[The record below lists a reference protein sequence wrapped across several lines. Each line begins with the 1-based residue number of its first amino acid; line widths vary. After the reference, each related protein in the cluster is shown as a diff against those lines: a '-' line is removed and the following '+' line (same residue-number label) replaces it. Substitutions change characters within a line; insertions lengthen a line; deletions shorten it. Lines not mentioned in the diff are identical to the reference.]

1 MGSIQTGIELR
12 DSFSG
17 VILGII
23 NSVNLAVSSMYDMKQ
38 AVNADI
44 DTSSLEG
51 VREQLNQASIAAQ
64 EFNQT
69 MEKIIEPPAK
79 PAIPQW
85 KTDTMTVYS
94 SSGMERYGQEIQRT
108 NEMLN
113 SLKDRQLQIKQAAA
127 QMDILPPSAVKDIS
141 DLGTRIQFVRER
153 IFELEN
159 NPVNM
164 GTDKA
169 NNELEQLRAQLDRAL
184 QEQENLNRAMQEM
197 DISAANQAYLQL
209 SQRIGGTE
217 RYIRELSQAMEKINL
232 PSEPIVPQ
240 WKTDTMTVYSGTG
253 MKRYRQETQ
262 RTNEMLNSLKE
273 QQHQIKQ
280 SAAQM
285 NILPSSA
292 VKDIDNLGIRI
303 QFIRKRIFEL
313 EKNPVNIG
321 TDRASNKLEQLRS
334 QLNRALEG
342 QENLNRAM
350 QEMDIAAAN
359 RAYLQL
365 SQTISGTER
374 YIRDNKTEQEKFTGE
389 VKRLHPPIVEA
400 ATGFKGWQKA
410 IIVANHSLGLIKNT
424 LGRLEITDVSGA
436 FERMDTMNQFKRTVT
451 TMTKDADLANAAL
464 NTIKNNVLDTAYGL
478 DVAGKATQG
487 FMTRGMEL
495 GTAAD
500 QVRIWADAVSF
511 YGKGTNE
518 QLESVVDAVGKMY
531 SKGKVEADQLDRLF
545 DVGIGAAEIYADA
558 VGRTVSSVKDDLSN
572 GKISAAQFINTV
584 SEALDNGVSN
594 GAAKEAA
601 NTWAAT
607 FANMRSAFT
616 RGWVSVIEKT
626 DAALAKHNLPS
637 TMEMFAMAGKKV
649 ESVLNSVGD
658 SMVTVIGY
666 GVKLYD
672 ALSPPIEFIGDN
684 LSIIVPL
691 LATAATMMG
700 VYTAAVTVYNIV
712 QRTRNGLE
720 AISTARSALKTG
732 ATLAEAAAT
741 EMATGATVGLNAAL
755 LACPVTWI
763 VGGIF
768 LAVGA
773 MYVAI
778 AVINKVQ
785 NKSISATGRICGA
798 VNVVNK
804 AIENT
809 VHLCW
814 NASLGIWHAFAACA
828 SNTGT
833 AFHNGLLDVL
843 MFFDDSV
850 VTILDGIV
858 AIGEALN
865 KLPFIEFDLDG
876 LKSTASSWAAEK
888 AELYADKKDY
898 VSVKDAFNEGFN
910 TFETFK
916 DGWVADAYKQG
927 YDTGAKIESFFKNF
941 TNNFGKT
948 VDDNGYKQLA
958 AELADTPSKLKD
970 IGDNT
975 SKISKQLE
983 ITSEDL
989 KYIRDMAE
997 REYVN
1002 RFTTAQI
1009 TVNQTNHNT
1018 VNNDMDLDGITEHL
1032 RSTMEEQMAA
1042 AAEGVH

>member
-38 AVNADI
+38 AINADI

-64 EFNQT
+64 EFNQK
-69 MEKIIEPPAK
+69 MDKIATPPEPVVPK
-79 PAIPQW
+79 WQS
-85 KTDTMTVYS
+85 DTMTVFS
-94 SSGMERYGQEIQRT
+94 SSGMERYKQEIQRT

-113 SLKDRQLQIKQAAA
+113 SLNDRQLEIKQAAH
-127 QMDILPPSAVKDIS
+127 QMDILPPSAAKDIR
-141 DLGTRIQFVRER
+141 DLGARIQFVREKML
-153 IFELEN
+153 ELEK
-159 NPVNM
+159 NPINI

-184 QEQENLNRAMQEM
+184 QEQENMNQAMKEM
-197 DISAANQAYLQL
+197 DVSAANRAYLQL
-209 SQRIGGTE
+209 SQRMGGME
-217 RYIRELSQAMEKINL
+217 RYVREFCQAMEKIS
-232 PSEPIVPQ
+232 PPPEPVVPQ
-240 WKTDTMTVYSGTG
+240 WKTDTMPVYSGTG
-253 MKRYRQETQ
+253 MQRYRQEIK
-262 RTNEMLNSLKE
+262 RTNEMLNSLKD
-273 QQHQIKQ
+273 QQLQVKQ
-280 SAAQM
+280 SAAKM
-285 NILPSSA
+285 NILSSSA
-292 VKDIDNLGIRI
+292 AKDIDNLGKRI
-303 QFIRKRIFEL
+303 QLVRKGILEL

-321 TDRASNKLEQLRS
+321 TSRASNELEQLRA
-334 QLNRALEG
+334 QLNRALQG
-342 QENLNRAM
+342 QENLNQAM
-350 QEMDIAAAN
+350 QEMDVSAAN

-365 SQTISGTER
+365 SRTISGIER
-374 YIRDNKTEQEKFTGE
+374 HIRDNTVEQEKFTGE
-389 VKRLHPPIVEA
+389 VKRLHTPIVTA
-400 ATGFKGWQKA
+400 TTGFKGWQKA
-410 IIVANHSLGLIKNT
+410 IIVANQSLGLIKNT
-424 LGRLEITDVSGA
+424 LGRLGITDVSGA
-436 FERMDTMNQFKRTVT
+436 FERMDTMDRFQRTVT
-451 TMTKDADLANAAL
+451 TMTKDSGLANAAL

-478 DVAGKATQG
+478 DVAGKAAQG

-511 YGKGTNE
+511 YGEGTNE

-545 DVGIGAAEIYADA
+545 DAGIGAAEIYANA
-558 VGRTVSSVKDDLSN
+558 VGRTVGSVKDDLSD

-601 NTWAAT
+601 NTWATT

-658 SMVTVIGY
+658 SMDTLIGY
-666 GVKLYD
+666 GVKAYD

-684 LSIIVPL
+684 LSVIIPL
-691 LATAATMMG
+691 LATAAAMMG
-700 VYTAAVTVYNIV
+700 AYTAAVTIYNTV
-712 QRTRNGLE
+712 QRTRNALD
-720 AISTARSALKTG
+720 AISTARSALHTG
-732 ATLAEAAAT
+732 ATLAQAAAT
-741 EMATGATVGLNAAL
+741 ETAAGATVGLNAAL

-763 VGGIF
+763 VGGIL

-773 MYVAI
+773 LYVAI

-809 VHLCW
+809 VHFCW

-828 SNTGT
+828 SNIGT
-833 AFHNGLLDVL
+833 AFHNGFLNVL
-843 MFFDDSV
+843 MFFDDV
-850 VTILDGIV
+850 VITIIDGIV

-865 KLPFIEFDLDG
+865 KLPFVEFDLDG
-876 LKSTASSWAAEK
+876 LKSAAGSWAAEK
-888 AELYADKKDY
+888 AELYGDKKDY
-898 VSVKDAFNEGFN
+898 VSVADAFNNGFH

-916 DGWVADAYKQG
+916 EGWAADAYKQG
-927 YDTGAKIESFFKNF
+927 YDKGSKIENFFKNF
-941 TNNFGKT
+941 FGKKM
-948 VDDNGYKQLA
+948 VEKEYKQKMP
-958 AELADTPSKLKD
+958 ELADNSNKLKE

-975 SKISKQLE
+975 SKISKQME

-1018 VNNDMDLDGITEHL
+1018 VKNDMDLDGITEHL